1 MRCNRLARLPIGSL
15 LAATL
20 VLGGCGL
27 TADEGPSVDYRSAE
41 SAKSLEVPPDLT
53 GPQSSTGLSVDGGG
67 TGDSATASTGTGT
80 SGGGSGVDGTGSS
93 GVLPEFDNV
102 RFVRV
107 GGSSWLE
114 VADAEPDS
122 VWPRVERFVRAQGLT
137 IERQE
142 PALGIIETGWAERFD
157 GPQSGGLTG
166 FFSSI
171 LGGQGSD
178 NLRDRYNIRLERMD
192 DGGTR
197 VFVAHHL
204 AQEIDAERNTRQ
216 SADFEWVRRRGDP
229 GMEAEM
235 ARRLLVHL
243 GVSGDRSE
251 AIIADVD
258 EALGGAVRYV
268 QDDGVA
274 RVTVNDPELR
284 RVFVRVGDALTRIG
298 ADVRSAE
305 RERGVYVLD
314 WQPPEGSVDSG
325 GLFGFFGSDEPK
337 TRRLQ
342 LRLSRESGGIKIRAA
357 DETGSPRSGDV
368 HRALLREVAVAM
380 GADEEQ
386 VRAASSDGSDSS
398 SDGGDSESDNRWGPE
413 RPQSW

>member
-1 MRCNRLARLPIGSL
+1 MRCNRLTRSPIGLL
-15 LAATL
+15 LAVTL
-20 VLGGCGL
+20 VLGGCSL
-27 TADEGPSVDYRSAE
+27 TADEGPTVDYRNAE
-41 SAKSLEVPPDLT
+41 STKSLEVPPDLT
-53 GPQSSTGLSVDGGG
+53 GPDSRAALSIDGGG
-67 TGDSATASTGTGT
+67 SGDTGDSVTASTGSLDTD
-80 SGGGSGVDGTGSS
+80 GGGAS
-93 GVLPEFDNV
+93 GVLPEFDGV
-102 RFVRV
+102 RFVRA

-114 VADAEPDS
+114 VEEVAPEA
-122 VWPRVERFVRAQGLT
+122 VWPRVERFIRDQGFT
-137 IERQE
+137 IERRE

-157 GPQSGGLTG
+157 GPESGGLTG
-166 FFSSI
+166 FISSI

-192 DGGTR
+192 DSGTR
-197 VFVAHHL
+197 IFVAHHL
-204 AQEIDAERNTRQ
+204 AQEIDAASGTRE

-251 AIIADVD
+251 AVVADVE

-268 QDDGVA
+268 QDEGVA
-274 RVTVNDPELR
+274 RVTVDDPELR
-284 RVFVRVGDALTRIG
+284 RVFVRAGDALTRVG
-298 ADVRSAE
+298 AEVRSAE

-314 WQPPEGSVDSG
+314 WQPPKGAVDSG

-342 LRLSRESGGIKIRAA
+342 LQLSRESGGTRIRAA
-357 DETGSPRSGDV
+357 DESGTPRSGDV
-368 HRALLREVAVAM
+368 HRALLRELAVAM
-380 GADEEQ
+380 GANEDQ
-386 VRAASSDGSDSS
+386 VRAASSGDNDG
-398 SDGGDSESDNRWGPE
+398 SDGGDSGGGDRWGQD